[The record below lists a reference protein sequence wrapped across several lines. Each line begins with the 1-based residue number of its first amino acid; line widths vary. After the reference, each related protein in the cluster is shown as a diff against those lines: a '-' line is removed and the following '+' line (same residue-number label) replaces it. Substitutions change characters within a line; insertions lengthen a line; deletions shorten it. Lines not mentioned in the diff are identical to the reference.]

1 MELLTVMNLIGTGLT
16 IEEGLRSILKDSLKM
31 ISENH
36 SEKNYRSLSELVDY
50 DKLPSDMEYYFSQAD
65 DYISK
70 THYAVSEQLFT
81 EHERQGFI
89 DSFYKT
95 HLDCLPYRTDVD
107 AILNAYLDELEE
119 ALKSGMTFKDIFIN
133 RRLSKI
139 QDIAQQNLDI
149 TQQGFGLVQDSNN
162 RIIEIQKAVVS
173 NPPQIPRCLTPIPAI
188 NRHVGLIGR
197 DEIIVEVRSKLDK
210 DSRAAI
216 VSGIGG
222 IGKTA
227 LMQWVCNQII
237 EEEEEGNYVAWIDC
251 GVSIE
256 EDFLLLGEAFG
267 IDVKDPAAA
276 FRTIVHAIKTRLN
289 GKLYLF
295 LDNLTRTTRKEE
307 LNTLNSLGAHIM
319 VTSRTINPAFPI
331 VELDVLDED
340 PAVTMFYKYYNDDK
354 DRTQEDAAK
363 HIVRTVNR
371 HTLLVELLAKAA
383 RKSGGSLENFDRQ
396 LEEKGFFDVF
406 KRRITT
412 QHDENQTIEESIMKL
427 YEISVLSP
435 EQKHIM
441 RLFSIFTPEKE
452 IYYKLGEWAGLDLD
466 ALDELVDLAWIGR
479 GGWENGY
486 HIHQIIKDSIARQME
501 SKKDE
506 LDLGEYGELIDRVT
520 DTDSYLSGD
529 VDYVTVRERL
539 MLPEDVKEYLS
550 YRVGLKGKLFDER
563 YKETIGDN
571 NDTKNLIPIANLY
584 NEIGLVY
591 YKQGDYEKA
600 LEYYR
605 KALVIKEKQ
614 LGNNHPSTSITYNN
628 IGLVY
633 KKQGDYKKALEYY
646 RKALAIREKVLGK
659 EHPDTA
665 TTYNNIGGV
674 YYKQGDYEKMMEYY
688 KKSLAIREKVL
699 VKEHPDMAT
708 TYNNIGLVYNK
719 QGNYEKA
726 LEYFSKALAIKEKV
740 LGEEHPSTAT
750 THSNIGEVYRKQ
762 GDYEEALNHHRKALA
777 IREKVL
783 GKEHPSTA
791 TTYNN
796 TGLVYRDQGD
806 YEKALEYYEKALAI
820 RIIKLGEDH
829 PLTLKVQQSIWIMTR
844 YLKMEIDEGVE

>member
-1 MELLTVMNLIGTGLT
+1 
-16 IEEGLRSILKDSLKM
+16 
-31 ISENH
+31 
-36 SEKNYRSLSELVDY
+36 
-50 DKLPSDMEYYFSQAD
+50 
-65 DYISK
+65 
-70 THYAVSEQLFT
+70 
-81 EHERQGFI
+81 
-89 DSFYKT
+89 
-95 HLDCLPYRTDVD
+95 
-107 AILNAYLDELEE
+107 
-119 ALKSGMTFKDIFIN
+119 
-133 RRLSKI
+133 
-139 QDIAQQNLDI
+139 
-149 TQQGFGLVQDSNN
+149 
-162 RIIEIQKAVVS
+162 
-173 NPPQIPRCLTPIPAI
+173 
-188 NRHVGLIGR
+188 
-197 DEIIVEVRSKLDK
+197 
-210 DSRAAI
+210 
-216 VSGIGG
+216 
-222 IGKTA
+222 
-227 LMQWVCNQII
+227 
-237 EEEEEGNYVAWIDC
+237 
-251 GVSIE
+251 
-256 EDFLLLGEAFG
+256 
-267 IDVKDPAAA
+267 
-276 FRTIVHAIKTRLN
+276 
-289 GKLYLF
+289 
-295 LDNLTRTTRKEE
+295 
-307 LNTLNSLGAHIM
+307 
-319 VTSRTINPAFPI
+319 
-331 VELDVLDED
+331 
-340 PAVTMFYKYYNDDK
+340 
-354 DRTQEDAAK
+354 
-363 HIVRTVNR
+363 
-371 HTLLVELLAKAA
+371 
-383 RKSGGSLENFDRQ
+383 
-396 LEEKGFFDVF
+396 
-406 KRRITT
+406 
-412 QHDENQTIEESIMKL
+412 MKL

-708 TYNNIGLVYNK
+708 TYNNIGH
-719 QGNYEKA
+719 YEKA

>member
-1 MELLTVMNLIGTGLT
+1 
-16 IEEGLRSILKDSLKM
+16 
-31 ISENH
+31 
-36 SEKNYRSLSELVDY
+36 
-50 DKLPSDMEYYFSQAD
+50 
-65 DYISK
+65 
-70 THYAVSEQLFT
+70 
-81 EHERQGFI
+81 
-89 DSFYKT
+89 
-95 HLDCLPYRTDVD
+95 
-107 AILNAYLDELEE
+107 
-119 ALKSGMTFKDIFIN
+119 
-133 RRLSKI
+133 
-139 QDIAQQNLDI
+139 
-149 TQQGFGLVQDSNN
+149 
-162 RIIEIQKAVVS
+162 
-173 NPPQIPRCLTPIPAI
+173 
-188 NRHVGLIGR
+188 
-197 DEIIVEVRSKLDK
+197 
-210 DSRAAI
+210 
-216 VSGIGG
+216 
-222 IGKTA
+222 
-227 LMQWVCNQII
+227 
-237 EEEEEGNYVAWIDC
+237 
-251 GVSIE
+251 
-256 EDFLLLGEAFG
+256 
-267 IDVKDPAAA
+267 
-276 FRTIVHAIKTRLN
+276 
-289 GKLYLF
+289 
-295 LDNLTRTTRKEE
+295 
-307 LNTLNSLGAHIM
+307 
-319 VTSRTINPAFPI
+319 
-331 VELDVLDED
+331 
-340 PAVTMFYKYYNDDK
+340 
-354 DRTQEDAAK
+354 
-363 HIVRTVNR
+363 
-371 HTLLVELLAKAA
+371 
-383 RKSGGSLENFDRQ
+383 
-396 LEEKGFFDVF
+396 
-406 KRRITT
+406 
-412 QHDENQTIEESIMKL
+412 MKL

-699 VKEHPDMAT
+699 VKEHP
-708 TYNNIGLVYNK
+708 
-719 QGNYEKA
+719 
-726 LEYFSKALAIKEKV
+726 
-740 LGEEHPSTAT
+740 STAT